1 MRISIGHVS
10 RYVYSEP
17 TKYSI
22 LALRLTPPSFQGQRV
37 VEWRVSAPGIDVVK
51 PFRDGFGNT
60 VHLASCTE
68 EHSESLIIA
77 KGVVDTEDHAGIVR
91 GLADPAPLRVY
102 RRFTPKTQVTDEIR
116 ALARASGAKPD
127 IRGMHNLMHAVRD
140 AIDYEI
146 GATNAHTTA
155 AEALKE
161 GKGVCQD
168 HAHVFISAARS
179 IAIPARYVSGYVLT
193 GSSEPSDANHA
204 WAETWLEGLGWVGF
218 DPANE
223 VCPTD
228 KYVRLA
234 TGLDSTFAAPIRGSR
249 RGVANEELDVIVEV
263 QQQSSQQQ

>member
-37 VEWRVSAPGIDVVK
+37 VEWRVSAPGIDAVK
-51 PFRDGFGNT
+51 PFRDGFGNI
-60 VHLASCTE
+60 VHLASATE

-77 KGVVDTEDHAGIVR
+77 KGVVDTEDRAGIVR
-91 GLADPAPLRVY
+91 GLVDPAPLRVY
-102 RRFTPKTQVTDEIR
+102 RRQTPKTTATDEIR
-116 ALARASGAKPD
+116 ALGRSAGAKPD

-140 AIDYEI
+140 AVDYKI
-146 GATNAHTTA
+146 GPTNAHTTA

-161 GKGVCQD
+161 GNGVCQD
-168 HAHVFISAARS
+168 HAHIFIAAARS
-179 IAIPARYVSGYVLT
+179 LGIPARYVSGYILT
-193 GSSEPSDANHA
+193 GADGPSDANHA
-204 WAETWLEGLGWVGF
+204 WAEAWLEGLGWVGF
-218 DPANE
+218 DAANR
-223 VCPTD
+223 VCPTE

-234 TGLDSTFAAPIRGSR
+234 TGLDATYAAPIRGSR
-249 RGVANEELDVIVEV
+249 RGIANEELDVIVEV

>member
-37 VEWRVSAPGIDVVK
+37 VEWRVSAPGIDTVK
-51 PFRDGFGNT
+51 PFRDGFGNM
-60 VHLASCTE
+60 VHLVSCTE

-77 KGVVDTEDHAGIVR
+77 KGVVDTEDRAGIVR
-91 GLADPAPLRVY
+91 GLLDPAPLRVY
-102 RRFTPKTQVTDEIR
+102 RRSTPKTTATEEII
-116 ALARASGAKPD
+116 ALRRESGAKAD

-140 AIDYEI
+140 AIEYQI
-146 GATNAHTTA
+146 GATTAHTTA
-155 AEALKE
+155 AEALAE

-168 HAHVFISAARS
+168 HAHVFIAAARS
-179 IAIPARYVSGYVLT
+179 LGIPARYVSGYILT
-193 GSSEPSDANHA
+193 GADEPSDANHA
-204 WAETWLEGLGWVGF
+204 WSEVWLEGLGWVGF
-218 DPANE
+218 DPANG
-223 VCPTD
+223 VCPTE

-234 TGLDSTFAAPIRGSR
+234 TGLDATFAAPIRGSR